1 MSLGQYLTLASAQD
15 VRYTHLLNGSIFFVA
30 VNSVPIF
37 TVKYTPLVRFTFGL
51 NGFGLLI

>member
-1 MSLGQYLTLASAQD
+1 M
-15 VRYTHLLNGSIFFVA
+15 RYTHLLNGSIFFVA